1 MQDFS
6 ICFFKTIL
14 DFSRETGKI
23 LPTNSEMFQSPENS
37 ANTYQGKFTR
47 VFNSS
52 TVKVANENNMEIFK
66 NLSWVWSF
74 SM

>member
-1 MQDFS
+1 MQEFS

-37 ANTYQGKFTR
+37 ANTYQGKFTCGEEYLIALPL
-47 VFNSS
+47 
-52 TVKVANENNMEIFK
+52 K
-66 NLSWVWSF
+66 
-74 SM
+74 